1 MEDNWNNWKQ
11 KTAYDKWLF
20 LRDAP
25 AKDATRPEVQALA
38 ENLWAVASM
47 ARFPRWAYVELAQAV
62 ARDLI
67 RYVPDTTRVGREQI
81 DGFTDPYISPLA
93 PLERGTDD
101 CDAKAR
107 LFVTLCL
114 ARKIAAEMVPTPSV
128 QEVAAGKE
136 LRHVSARVF
145 IALPAY
151 DRNSNDLTEDAPRWV
166 PVETILA
173 RAKVAEPANNV
184 PVERDTGNWL
194 YS

>member
-1 MEDNWNNWKQ
+1 VDNWNNWKK
-11 KTAYDKWLF
+11 KTAWEKWVF
-20 LRDAP
+20 LRDVP
-25 AKDATRPEVQALA
+25 AKDAERPEVQALA
-38 ENLWAVASM
+38 ANLWAVACASKY
-47 ARFPRWAYVELAQAV
+47 PRWAYVELAQCV

-67 RYVPDTTRVGREQI
+67 RYVTDTSRVGREQI

-107 LFVTLCL
+107 LFVALCL
-114 ARKIAAEMVPTPSV
+114 AKQIAAEMVPRPGI
-128 QEVAAGKE
+128 ADLKAGRP
-136 LRHVSARVF
+136 LTHVSAKVF

-151 DRNSNDLTEDAPRWV
+151 NRETKELTEDAPRWV

-173 RAKVAEPANNV
+173 RAKVAEQAEHV
-184 PVERDTGNWL
+184 PHEKDTGNWL